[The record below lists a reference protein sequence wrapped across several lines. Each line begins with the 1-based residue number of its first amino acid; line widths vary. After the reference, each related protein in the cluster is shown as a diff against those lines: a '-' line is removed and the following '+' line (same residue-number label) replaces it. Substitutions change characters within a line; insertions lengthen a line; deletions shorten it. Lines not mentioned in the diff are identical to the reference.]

1 MSRSGNFF
9 EDFRVGQTFRH
20 ATPRTITGGD
30 VALYIGLTGS
40 RVPLHCATPFARRL
54 GYRGQTVDDLLVF
67 NIAFGKTVP
76 EISLNAVANLGYADA
91 RFIEPVYPGDTLRAV
106 SSVIGLRQNS
116 NGKSG
121 VVWVRSR
128 AFNQMD
134 QEVLTWARWVMVE
147 KADPAAAAPVSVVP
161 ELAAQVRPEALSVPP
176 FLQLGEYDPTSAGGA
191 RLWDDYLPGERI
203 DHPAGMTVDDPDHT
217 LATRLYQN
225 PARVHFDALAM
236 KDSQFGRR
244 LVYGGH
250 VISVCR
256 ALAFEGLENAL
267 SIAAINGGTHS
278 NPTFG
283 GDTLYA
289 QTRVLERWELPGRTD
304 LGALRLRL
312 IGAKNL
318 AAEKLDRPQGE
329 KDGKPQYHPNVVLDL
344 DYTVLM
350 PRRNR

>member
-1 MSRSGNFF
+1 MTRSGNFF
-9 EDFRVGQTFRH
+9 EDFQVGQTFRH
-20 ATPRTITGGD
+20 ATPRTVTDGD

-54 GYRGQTVDDLLVF
+54 GYRSHTVDDLLAF
-67 NIAFGKTVP
+67 HIAFGRTVP
-76 EISLNAVANLGYADA
+76 DISLNAVANLGYADA
-91 RFIEPVYPGDTLRAV
+91 RFIAPVYAGDTLRAE

-128 AFNQMD
+128 AFNQLDEEIM
-134 QEVLTWARWVMVE
+134 TWVRWVMVA
-147 KADPAAAAPVSVVP
+147 KADPAAPAPASVVP
-161 ELAAQVRPEALSVPP
+161 DLPAHVPAAALPVPA
-176 FLQLGEYDPTSAGGA
+176 FLRAGDYDAAATGGT
-191 RLWDDYLPGERI
+191 RLWDDYAPGERI
-203 DHPAGMTVDDPDHT
+203 DHPSGMTVDDPDHA

-236 KDSQFGRR
+236 KASQFGRR
-244 LVYGGH
+244 LMYGGH

-256 ALAFEGLENAL
+256 ALAFDGLENVL
-267 SIAAINGGTHS
+267 SIAAINAGTHA

-289 QTRVLERWELPGRTD
+289 QTRVLERWELPGKTC

-312 IGAKNL
+312 FGAKNL
-318 AAEKLDRPQGE
+318 AAAKLDHPQGE
-329 KDGKPQYHPNVVLDL
+329 NDGKRQYHPSVVLDL

-350 PRRNR
+350 ARRHR